1 MNFNKKDIKKNLCR
15 HLDSCISSQGWL
27 FLVPFLAPP
36 LFDFTGTLRS
46 PCPRRQTLG
55 SALPTTTSSRASQPW
70 PPLKAAEIKSHRLL
84 FFILYLIKK
93 QHKTW
98 LCLGWEQLQ
107 DTTVQCNSRDVVIIA
122 VSVRIK
128 RKPRAFFVVAKGLT
142 PQVTGGGEKRWK
154 FFSKI

>member
-15 HLDSCISSQGWL
+15 HLDSCISTQGWL

-46 PCPRRQTLG
+46 PCPRQADTGLC
-55 SALPTTTSSRASQPW
+55 SPNHNILQSQPALASPESSW
-70 PPLKAAEIKSHRLL
+70 NKISPFVVFYFVFDKKTTQNLTLPWLRTAA
-84 FFILYLIKK
+84 
-93 QHKTW
+93 
-98 LCLGWEQLQ
+98 G
-107 DTTVQCNSRDVVIIA
+107 TTVQCNSRDMVITA

-128 RKPRAFFVVAKGLT
+128 RKPSAFFVVAKGLT